1 VVKPPGRKLEPGE
14 FQLSAITPAPQ
25 QLAAPDLRV
34 VRMGTALAINPL
46 RVAAVNNKLRRRS
59 AAIHVWVSRIWNT
72 SFNN

>member
-1 VVKPPGRKLEPGE
+1 M
-14 FQLSAITPAPQ
+14 SAPQ

-34 VRMGTALAINPL
+34 VRMGIALAANPL
-46 RVAAVNNKLRRRS
+46 RIAAVNNKLRRRS